1 VTFEI
6 MIAVLK
12 NIQFSEI
19 CYPVDCTYQRFGG
32 ACCPHHQGSPRNV
45 DFPECGGTKPLWN
58 LSIYVLTNMVSYIM
72 RLESSQYVLTN

>member
-6 MIAVLK
+6 IIAVLK

-19 CYPVDCTYQRFGG
+19 YYLVDCTYQRFGG

-45 DFPECGGTKPLWN
+45 DSPEGGGSKPLWN
-58 LSIYVLTNMVSYIM
+58 LSIYVLTDMVSYLR
-72 RLESSQYVLTN
+72 RLNSWE